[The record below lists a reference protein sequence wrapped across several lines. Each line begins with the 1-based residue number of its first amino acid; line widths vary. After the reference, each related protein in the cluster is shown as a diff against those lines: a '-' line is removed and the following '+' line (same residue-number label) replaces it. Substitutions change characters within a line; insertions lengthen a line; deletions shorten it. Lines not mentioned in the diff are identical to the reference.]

1 VNRQYIAAGMEALQ
15 KAAPKMPTPC
25 KIVFDKIDPDLKRK
39 MGYGV

>member
-1 VNRQYIAAGMEALQ
+1 MAALK

-39 MGYGV
+39 MGYGI